1 MRTRIR
7 RGIAGLPVAILVGAA
22 LNARA
27 VEPEMPQLC
36 RDAVA
41 EKPGEPLV
49 ALRAAEAK
57 HWRAARRAGK
67 AAQREMSRSLA
78 VGPGAAPGM
87 SARVEVAS
95 AEYFGSIRL
104 AKVLCGCR
112 LELGDA
118 EPDECARR
126 YPVQ

>member
-7 RGIAGLPVAILVGAA
+7 RSIGGLAVAFLLCTALAA
-22 LNARA
+22 QAA
-27 VEPEMPQLC
+27 EPEMPQLC

-41 EKPGEPLV
+41 EKPDEPLA
-49 ALRAAEAK
+49 ALRAAEAA

-87 SARVEVAS
+87 SARVEAAS
-95 AEYFGSIRL
+95 ADYFGSIRL

-126 YPVQ
+126 YPVN